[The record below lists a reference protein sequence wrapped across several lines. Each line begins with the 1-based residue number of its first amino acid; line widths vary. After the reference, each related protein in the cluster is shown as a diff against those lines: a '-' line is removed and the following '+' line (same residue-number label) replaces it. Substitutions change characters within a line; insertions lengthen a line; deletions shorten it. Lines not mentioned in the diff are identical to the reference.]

1 MTSLTIGISV
11 LIDECESS
19 FSSISK
25 QVNSIYTFIPSVNV
39 VYCVQSPHSVF
50 SELQSKCHLQIPT
63 INLNHGGLK
72 GVAKSRNILI
82 NSCTTDYLWFWDFD
96 CILCKEILDFPLW
109 FQNTTA
115 DLFYIKTPNASI
127 SNLKSLL
134 RNRFVQSLLKNLYFY
149 PALQFSANAAT
160 YNIIIRPSYFCSNQL
175 FFDESLG
182 LGSYFHQSDEV
193 LFLLR
198 YFKNNRGFF
207 SFSRFD
213 TVILHQPLQNLSH
226 IQPRISLSSWNPI
239 KGYVVRALFGSY
251 GLPILPF
258 VAICLPGSTL
268 IAKLKS
274 FFFSVT

>member
-25 QVNSIYTFIPSVNV
+25 QVNSIYTFIPSKVNV

-63 INLNHGGLK
+63 INLIYGGLK

-109 FQNTTA
+109 FQYTTA

-149 PALQFSANAAT
+149 PALQFSAN
-160 YNIIIRPSYFCSNQL
+160 
-175 FFDESLG
+175 
-182 LGSYFHQSDEV
+182 V
-193 LFLLR
+193 LL
-198 YFKNNRGFF
+198 
-207 SFSRFD
+207 
-213 TVILHQPLQNLSH
+213 
-226 IQPRISLSSWNPI
+226 
-239 KGYVVRALFGSY
+239 
-251 GLPILPF
+251 
-258 VAICLPGSTL
+258 
-268 IAKLKS
+268 
-274 FFFSVT
+274 